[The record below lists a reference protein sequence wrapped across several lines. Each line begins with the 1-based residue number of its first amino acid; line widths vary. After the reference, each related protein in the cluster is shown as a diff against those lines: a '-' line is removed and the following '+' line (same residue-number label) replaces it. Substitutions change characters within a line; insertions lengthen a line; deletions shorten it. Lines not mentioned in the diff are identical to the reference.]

1 MAGNGTGD
9 LRDAGV
15 GELLKQLSQETSTL
29 VRQELAL
36 AKAELAEKGRRAG
49 IGAGMMGAAAV
60 VGLAALGALVA
71 FLILVLAEAMAAWG
85 AALIV
90 TLALGA
96 LAGALALVGKNK
108 IKEAT
113 PPVPEQA
120 VESVK
125 EDVEWAKTQI
135 SSAKR

>member
-1 MAGNGTGD
+1 MTGNGNGD

-15 GELLKQLSQETSTL
+15 GELLRQLSQETSTL
-29 VRQELAL
+29 VRQEVAL
-36 AKAELAEKGRRAG
+36 AKAELAEKGKRAG
-49 IGAGMMGAAAV
+49 VGAGLVGAAAV
-60 VGLAALGALVA
+60 LGLAALGALVA

-90 TLALGA
+90 TLALAA
-96 LAGALALVGKNK
+96 LAGALALAGKKK
-108 IKEAT
+108 IQQAT

-125 EDVEWAKTQI
+125 EDVELVKSQI
-135 SSAKR
+135 HKR

>member
-1 MAGNGTGD
+1 MTGNGNGD

-29 VRQELAL
+29 VRQEVAL
-36 AKAELAEKGRRAG
+36 AKAELAEKGKRAG
-49 IGAGMMGAAAV
+49 VGAGLVGAAAV
-60 VGLAALGALVA
+60 LGLAALGALVA

-96 LAGALALVGKNK
+96 LAGALALAGKKK
-108 IKEAT
+108 IQQAT

-125 EDVEWAKTQI
+125 EDVELVKSQI
-135 SSAKR
+135 HKR